1 MEYAA
6 YMREQAARYR
16 ALAEAAKEPEAKEE
30 LRELAH
36 TCEMVACADEDRA
49 AAG

>member
-6 YMREQAARYR
+6 YMRELAARYR
-16 ALAEAAKEPEAKEE
+16 ELAEAAEDPEAQAE
-30 LRELAH
+30 LHELAH
-36 TCEMVACADEDRA
+36 TCEQVACADEDRA